1 MLNRIQRL
9 QPESRIKWAALL
21 FAGLGILLLWWRLIS
36 LSASY
41 DQGIFL
47 QVLWNGIE
55 GNPFESTLSSQ
66 LSTNVIHSGEV
77 PSIGY
82 QRLSQHFTP
91 ILVTWIPLVRLLG
104 IWALPVVQISLITGA
119 GLLLFELAKIDLNPN
134 IAERITVAFYCANAV
149 VAPTLSNFTDL
160 CQLPFLVFAL
170 LYGLKTNRTVLW
182 IISALLIPLIR
193 EDTGVVLASIGLWL
207 SIRDQRRRTIGIVF
221 VITGLAWVGIV
232 TNVLMPIFGDDNS
245 KRFMVSNFGQF
256 APNAESASSFDIAK
270 KVFAQ
275 PLTLLRELVSPPGD
289 TLMYFLGMG
298 LPLLFVPLISADAL
312 LMASLPLLG
321 LLLAR
326 GSNDPLSINI
336 RYTFLVV
343 PGLFAG
349 TSMWW
354 RSRQN
359 LFNSRKLRN
368 VWAGCIAL
376 SLIFAIAGNQ
386 NRSFSFLIPDSIHPW
401 VYQSPLQQW
410 EHGVKARNAL
420 QSIPEN
426 ASVSA
431 NTNLIPW
438 LAQRQ
443 VLVRFP
449 HGTEYQD
456 INKEIYSVDWVA
468 IDLKT
473 LAHFSEAFS
482 RDRKRLKK
490 SLEWLD
496 ANSSIYQVQS
506 IEDGVVV
513 LNRNGKTDQKLQ
525 QDLNRLIQSFEAK
538 TMPPIQR

>member
-9 QPESRIKWAALL
+9 QPESRIKWTALL
-21 FAGLGILLLWWRLIS
+21 FAGLGILLLWWRLTS

-91 ILVTWIPLVRLLG
+91 ILATWIPLVRLLG
-104 IWALPVVQISLITGA
+104 IWALPVIQISLITGA
-119 GLLLFELAKIDLNPN
+119 GLLLFELAKLDLNPN
-134 IAERITVAFYCANAV
+134 LAEKITVAFYCANAV

-160 CQLPFLVFAL
+160 CQLPLLVFAL

-207 SIRDQRRRTIGIVF
+207 AIRDQQRRTIGIVF

-336 RYTFLVV
+336 RYTFLVI

-349 TSMWW
+349 TSLWW

-368 VWAGCIAL
+368 IWAGCIAL
-376 SLIFAIAGNQ
+376 SLLFAVAGNQ

-401 VYQSPLQQW
+401 VYQTPFQQW
-410 EHGVKARNAL
+410 GHGVKARNAL
-420 QSIPEN
+420 KLIPED

-443 VLVRFP
+443 ILVRFP

-456 INKEIYSVDWVA
+456 INKQIYSVDWVA

-473 LAHFSEAFS
+473 LDHFSEAFP

-490 SLEWLD
+490 SLQWLD

-538 TMPPIQR
+538 TMPPSQR

>member
-9 QPESRIKWAALL
+9 QPESRIKWVALL

-47 QVLWNGIE
+47 QVLWNGIG

-77 PSIGY
+77 PSVAY

-91 ILVTWIPLVRLLG
+91 ILITWIPLVRLLG

-119 GLLLFELAKIDLNPN
+119 GLVLFQLAKLDLSPN
-134 IAERITVAFYCANAV
+134 LAERITVAFYCANAI

-160 CQLPFLVFAL
+160 CQLPLLVFAL
-170 LYGLKTNRTVLW
+170 LYGLKTNRTALW

-207 SIRDQRRRTIGIVF
+207 SIRDQQRRTIGLLF

-270 KVFAQ
+270 QVFGQ

-349 TSMWW
+349 TSLWW

-359 LFNSRKLRN
+359 LFNSRKLRKI
-368 VWAGCIAL
+368 WAGCIAL
-376 SLIFAIAGNQ
+376 SLIFAVAGNQ

-410 EHGVKARNAL
+410 EHGVKARQTL
-420 QSIPEN
+420 QSIPAN

-456 INKEIYSVDWVA
+456 INKQIHSVDWVA

-482 RDRKRLKK
+482 RDRERLKK
-490 SLEWLD
+490 SLKWLD
-496 ANSSIYQVQS
+496 ANSSIYRVQS

-525 QDLNRLIQSFEAK
+525 QDLNRLIQSFKAK
-538 TMPPIQR
+538 TMPPSQR

>member
-1 MLNRIQRL
+1 
-9 QPESRIKWAALL
+9 
-21 FAGLGILLLWWRLIS
+21 
-36 LSASY
+36 
-41 DQGIFL
+41 
-47 QVLWNGIE
+47 
-55 GNPFESTLSSQ
+55 
-66 LSTNVIHSGEV
+66 
-77 PSIGY
+77 
-82 QRLSQHFTP
+82 
-91 ILVTWIPLVRLLG
+91 
-104 IWALPVVQISLITGA
+104 
-119 GLLLFELAKIDLNPN
+119 
-134 IAERITVAFYCANAV
+134 
-149 VAPTLSNFTDL
+149 
-160 CQLPFLVFAL
+160 
-170 LYGLKTNRTVLW
+170 
-182 IISALLIPLIR
+182 
-193 EDTGVVLASIGLWL
+193 
-207 SIRDQRRRTIGIVF
+207 
-221 VITGLAWVGIV
+221 
-232 TNVLMPIFGDDNS
+232 
-245 KRFMVSNFGQF
+245 
-256 APNAESASSFDIAK
+256 
-270 KVFAQ
+270 
-275 PLTLLRELVSPPGD
+275 
-289 TLMYFLGMG
+289 MYFLGMG

-349 TSMWW
+349 TSLWW

-359 LFNSRKLRN
+359 LFNSRKLRKI
-368 VWAGCIAL
+368 WAGCIAL
-376 SLIFAIAGNQ
+376 SLIFAVAGNQ

-410 EHGVKARNAL
+410 EHGVKARQTL
-420 QSIPEN
+420 QSIPAN

-456 INKEIYSVDWVA
+456 INKQIHSVDWVA

-482 RDRKRLKK
+482 RDRERLKK
-490 SLEWLD
+490 SLKWLD
-496 ANSSIYQVQS
+496 ENSSIYRVQS

-525 QDLNRLIQSFEAK
+525 QDLNRLIQSFKAK
-538 TMPPIQR
+538 TMPPNQR

>member
-9 QPESRIKWAALL
+9 QPESRIKWVALL

-47 QVLWNGIE
+47 QVLWNGI
-55 GNPFESTLSSQ
+55 GGHPFESTLSSQ

-77 PSIGY
+77 PSVAY

-91 ILVTWIPLVRLLG
+91 ILITWIPLVRLLG

-119 GLLLFELAKIDLNPN
+119 GLVLFQLAKLDLSPN
-134 IAERITVAFYCANAV
+134 LAERITVAFYCANAI

-160 CQLPFLVFAL
+160 CQLPLLVFAL
-170 LYGLKTNRTVLW
+170 LYGLKTNRTALW

-207 SIRDQRRRTIGIVF
+207 SIRDQQRRTIGLLF

-270 KVFAQ
+270 QVFGQ

-349 TSMWW
+349 TSLWW
-354 RSRQN
+354 KSRQN
-359 LFNSRKLRN
+359 LFNSRKLRKI
-368 VWAGCIAL
+368 WAGCIAL
-376 SLIFAIAGNQ
+376 SLIFAVAGNQ

-410 EHGVKARNAL
+410 EHGVKARQTL
-420 QSIPEN
+420 QSIPAN

-456 INKEIYSVDWVA
+456 INKQIHSVDWVA

-482 RDRKRLKK
+482 RDRERLKK
-490 SLEWLD
+490 SLKWLD
-496 ANSSIYQVQS
+496 ANSSIYRVQS

-525 QDLNRLIQSFEAK
+525 QDLNRLIQNFKAK
-538 TMPPIQR
+538 TMPPSQR

>member
-1 MLNRIQRL
+1 MLNRIHRL
-9 QPESRIKWAALL
+9 KPESRIKWVALL
-21 FAGLGILLLWWRLIS
+21 FAGLGILLLWWRLVS

-47 QVLWNGIE
+47 QVLWNGIG

-77 PSIGY
+77 PSVGY

-91 ILVTWIPLVRLLG
+91 ILVTWIPFVRLLG

-119 GLLLFELAKIDLNPN
+119 GLLLFQLAKLDLSPN
-134 IAERITVAFYCANAV
+134 LAERITVAFYCANAI

-160 CQLPFLVFAL
+160 CQLPLLVFAL
-170 LYGLKTNRTVLW
+170 LYGLRTNRTALW

-207 SIRDQRRRTIGIVF
+207 SIRDQRRRTIGILF

-270 KVFAQ
+270 KVFGQ

-321 LLLAR
+321 LFLAR

-349 TSMWW
+349 ASLWW

-368 VWAGCIAL
+368 VWSGCIAL
-376 SLIFAIAGNQ
+376 SLIFAVAGNQ
-386 NRSFSFLIPDSIHPW
+386 NRSFSFFIPDSIHPW
-401 VYQSPLQQW
+401 VYQSPLEQW

-420 QSIPEN
+420 QLIPEN

-443 VLVRFP
+443 ILVRFP

-456 INKEIYSVDWVA
+456 INKQTHSVDWVA

-473 LAHFSEAFS
+473 LAHFSEAFP
-482 RDRKRLKK
+482 RDRKRLKR
-490 SLEWLD
+490 SLKWLD
-496 ANSSIYQVQS
+496 ANSSIYRVQS

-525 QDLNRLIQSFEAK
+525 QDLNRLIQNFENK
-538 TMPPIQR
+538 TMPPSQR

>member
-9 QPESRIKWAALL
+9 QPESRIKWVALL

-47 QVLWNGIE
+47 QVLWNGIG

-77 PSIGY
+77 PSVAY

-91 ILVTWIPLVRLLG
+91 ILITWIPLVRLLG

-119 GLLLFELAKIDLNPN
+119 GLVLFQLAKLDLSPN
-134 IAERITVAFYCANAV
+134 LAERITVAFYCANAI

-160 CQLPFLVFAL
+160 CQLPLLVFAL
-170 LYGLKTNRTVLW
+170 LYGLKTNRTALW

-207 SIRDQRRRTIGIVF
+207 SIRDQQRRTIGLLF

-270 KVFAQ
+270 QVFGQ

-349 TSMWW
+349 TSLWW

-359 LFNSRKLRN
+359 LFNSRKLRKI
-368 VWAGCIAL
+368 WAGCIAL
-376 SLIFAIAGNQ
+376 SLIFAVAGNQ

-410 EHGVKARNAL
+410 EHGVKARQTL
-420 QSIPEN
+420 QSIPAN

-456 INKEIYSVDWVA
+456 INKQIHSVDWVA

-482 RDRKRLKK
+482 RDRERLKK
-490 SLEWLD
+490 SLKWLD
-496 ANSSIYQVQS
+496 ANSSIYRVQS

-525 QDLNRLIQSFEAK
+525 QDLNRLIQNFKAK
-538 TMPPIQR
+538 TMPPSQR

>member
-482 RDRKRLKK
+482 TDRKRLKK
-490 SLEWLD
+490 SLQWLD

>member
-9 QPESRIKWAALL
+9 QPESRIKWVALL

-47 QVLWNGIE
+47 QVLWNGI
-55 GNPFESTLSSQ
+55 GGHPFESTLSSQ

-77 PSIGY
+77 PSVDY

-119 GLLLFELAKIDLNPN
+119 GLLLFQLAKLDLSPN
-134 IAERITVAFYCANAV
+134 LAERITVAFYCANAI

-160 CQLPFLVFAL
+160 CQLPLLVFAL
-170 LYGLKTNRTVLW
+170 LYGLKTNRTALW

-207 SIRDQRRRTIGIVF
+207 SIRDQQRRTIGLLF

-270 KVFAQ
+270 QVFGQ

-349 TSMWW
+349 TSLWW

-359 LFNSRKLRN
+359 LFNSRKLRKI
-368 VWAGCIAL
+368 WAGCIAL
-376 SLIFAIAGNQ
+376 SLIFAVAGNQ

-410 EHGVKARNAL
+410 EHGVKARQTL
-420 QSIPEN
+420 QSIPTN

-456 INKEIYSVDWVA
+456 INEQMHSVDWVA
-468 IDLKT
+468 VDLKT

-482 RDRKRLKK
+482 RDRERLKK
-490 SLEWLD
+490 SLKWLD
-496 ANSSIYQVQS
+496 ANSSIYRVQS

-525 QDLNRLIQSFEAK
+525 QDLNRLIQNFKAK
-538 TMPPIQR
+538 TMPPSQR

>member
-1 MLNRIQRL
+1 MLNKIQRL
-9 QPESRIKWAALL
+9 QPESRIKWIALL

-47 QVLWNGIE
+47 QVLWNGIG

-77 PSIGY
+77 PSVAY

-91 ILVTWIPLVRLLG
+91 ILITWIPLVRLLG

-119 GLLLFELAKIDLNPN
+119 GLVLFQLAKLDLSPN
-134 IAERITVAFYCANAV
+134 LAERITVAFYCANAI

-160 CQLPFLVFAL
+160 CQLPLLVFAL
-170 LYGLKTNRTVLW
+170 LYGLKTNRTALW

-207 SIRDQRRRTIGIVF
+207 SIRDQQRRTIGLLF

-270 KVFAQ
+270 QVFGQ

-349 TSMWW
+349 TSLWW

-359 LFNSRKLRN
+359 LFNSRKLRKI
-368 VWAGCIAL
+368 WAGCIAL
-376 SLIFAIAGNQ
+376 SLIFAVAGNQ

-410 EHGVKARNAL
+410 EHGVKARQTL
-420 QSIPEN
+420 QSIPAN

-438 LAQRQ
+438 LAERQ
-443 VLVRFP
+443 ILVRFP

-456 INKEIYSVDWVA
+456 INEQMHSVDWVA
-468 IDLKT
+468 VDLKT

-482 RDRKRLKK
+482 RDRERLKK
-490 SLEWLD
+490 SLKWLD
-496 ANSSIYQVQS
+496 ANSSIYRVQS

-525 QDLNRLIQSFEAK
+525 QDLNRLIQNFKAK
-538 TMPPIQR
+538 TMPPSQR

>member
-1 MLNRIQRL
+1 MLNRIHRL
-9 QPESRIKWAALL
+9 QPESRIKWIALL

-47 QVLWNGIE
+47 QVLWNGIG

-66 LSTNVIHSGEV
+66 LSTNVIHSREV
-77 PSIGY
+77 PSVAY

-91 ILVTWIPLVRLLG
+91 ILITWIPLVRLLG

-119 GLLLFELAKIDLNPN
+119 GLLLFQLAKLDLSPN
-134 IAERITVAFYCANAV
+134 LAERITVAFYCANAI
-149 VAPTLSNFTDL
+149 VAPTMSNFTDL
-160 CQLPFLVFAL
+160 CQLPLLVFTL
-170 LYGLKTNRTVLW
+170 LYGLKTNRTALW

-193 EDTGVVLASIGLWL
+193 EDTGVVLASIGLWV
-207 SIRDQRRRTIGIVF
+207 SIRDQQRRTIGLLF
-221 VITGLAWVGIV
+221 VVIGLAWVGIV

-256 APNAESASSFDIAK
+256 APNARSASSFDIAK
-270 KVFAQ
+270 QVFGQ

-349 TSMWW
+349 TSLWW
-354 RSRQN
+354 KSQPN
-359 LFNSRKLRN
+359 LFSSRRLRKI
-368 VWAGCIAL
+368 WAGCIAL

-401 VYQSPLQQW
+401 VYQNPLQQW
-410 EHGVKARNAL
+410 EHGVKARHAL
-420 QSIPEN
+420 QSIPAN

-456 INKEIYSVDWVA
+456 INAQIHSVDWVA

-473 LAHFSEAFS
+473 LAHFSEAFP

-490 SLEWLD
+490 SLKWLD

-506 IEDGVVV
+506 IQDGVVV

-525 QDLNRLIQSFEAK
+525 QDLNRLIQSFKAK
-538 TMPPIQR
+538 TMPPSQR

>member
-1 MLNRIQRL
+1 MLHRIQHL
-9 QPESRIKWAALL
+9 QPESRIKWTALL

-47 QVLWNGIE
+47 QALWNGIE
-55 GNPFESTLSSQ
+55 GHPFASTLSSQ

-77 PSIGY
+77 PSVGY

-119 GLLLFELAKIDLNPN
+119 GLLLFQLAKIDLSPN
-134 IAERITVAFYCANAV
+134 LAERITVAFYCANAV

-160 CQLPFLVFAL
+160 CQLPLLVFAL
-170 LYGLKTNRTVLW
+170 LYGLKTNRTALW

-193 EDTGVVLASIGLWL
+193 EDTGIVLASIGLWL
-207 SIRDQRRRTIGIVF
+207 TIKDQRRRTIGILF

-245 KRFMVSNFGQF
+245 KRFMVANFGQF

-270 KVFAQ
+270 KVFSQ

-289 TLMYFLGMG
+289 TLMYLLGMG

-349 TSMWW
+349 TSLWW

-359 LFNSRKLRN
+359 LFNSRKFRN
-368 VWAGCIAL
+368 VWAGCVAL

-386 NRSFSFLIPDSIHPW
+386 NRSFSFLIPDSINPW
-401 VYQSPLQQW
+401 IYQTPFEQW
-410 EHGVKARNAL
+410 KHGIKARNAL
-420 QSIPEN
+420 KLIPAN

-438 LAQRQ
+438 LAGRQ
-443 VLVRFP
+443 ILVRFP
-449 HGTEYQD
+449 HGTKYQN
-456 INKEIYSVDWVA
+456 INKQIHSVNWVA

-482 RDRKRLKK
+482 RDQDRLKK
-490 SLEWLD
+490 SLKWLD
-496 ANSSIYQVQS
+496 ANSSIYRVQS

-513 LNRNGKTDQKLQ
+513 LNRNGKNDQKLQ
-525 QDLNRLIQSFEAK
+525 QDLNQLIKSFEAK
-538 TMPPIQR
+538 TMPPD

>member
-9 QPESRIKWAALL
+9 QPESRIKWTALL
-21 FAGLGILLLWWRLIS
+21 FAGLGILLLWWRLTS

-91 ILVTWIPLVRLLG
+91 ILATWIPLVRLLG
-104 IWALPVVQISLITGA
+104 IWALPVIQISLITGA
-119 GLLLFELAKIDLNPN
+119 GLLLFELAKLDLNPN
-134 IAERITVAFYCANAV
+134 LAEKITVAFYCANAV

-160 CQLPFLVFAL
+160 CQLPLLVFAL

-207 SIRDQRRRTIGIVF
+207 AIRDQQRRTIGIVF

-336 RYTFLVV
+336 RYTFLVI

-349 TSMWW
+349 TSLWW

-368 VWAGCIAL
+368 IWAGCIAL
-376 SLIFAIAGNQ
+376 SLLFAVAGNQ

-401 VYQSPLQQW
+401 VYQTPFQQW
-410 EHGVKARNAL
+410 GHGVKARNAL
-420 QSIPEN
+420 KLIPEN

-443 VLVRFP
+443 ILVRFP

-456 INKEIYSVDWVA
+456 INKQIYSVDWVA

-473 LAHFSEAFS
+473 LDHFSEAFP

-525 QDLNRLIQSFEAK
+525 QDLHRLIQSFEAK
-538 TMPPIQR
+538 TMPPNQR

>member
-9 QPESRIKWAALL
+9 QPESRIKWVALL

-47 QVLWNGIE
+47 QVLWNGI
-55 GNPFESTLSSQ
+55 GGHPFESTLSSQ

-77 PSIGY
+77 PSVAY

-119 GLLLFELAKIDLNPN
+119 GLLLFQLAKLDLSPN
-134 IAERITVAFYCANAV
+134 LAERITVAFYCANAI

-160 CQLPFLVFAL
+160 CQLPLLVFAL
-170 LYGLKTNRTVLW
+170 LYGLKTNRTALW

-207 SIRDQRRRTIGIVF
+207 SIRDQQRRTIGLLF

-270 KVFAQ
+270 QVFGQ

-349 TSMWW
+349 TSLWW

-359 LFNSRKLRN
+359 LFNSRKLRKI
-368 VWAGCIAL
+368 WAGCIAL
-376 SLIFAIAGNQ
+376 SLIFAVAGNQ

-410 EHGVKARNAL
+410 EHGVKARQTL
-420 QSIPEN
+420 QSIPTN

-456 INKEIYSVDWVA
+456 INKQIHSVDWVA

-482 RDRKRLKK
+482 RDRERLKK
-490 SLEWLD
+490 SLKWLD
-496 ANSSIYQVQS
+496 ANSSIYRVQS

-525 QDLNRLIQSFEAK
+525 QDLNRLIQNFKAK
-538 TMPPIQR
+538 TMPPSQR

>member
-349 TSMWW
+349 TSVWW

-482 RDRKRLKK
+482 TDRKRLKK
-490 SLEWLD
+490 SLQWLD

-538 TMPPIQR
+538 TMPPSQR

>member
-21 FAGLGILLLWWRLIS
+21 FAGLGILLLWWRLTS

-91 ILVTWIPLVRLLG
+91 ILATWIPLVRLLG
-104 IWALPVVQISLITGA
+104 IWALPVIQISLITGA
-119 GLLLFELAKIDLNPN
+119 GLLLFELAKLDLNPN
-134 IAERITVAFYCANAV
+134 LAEKITVAFYCANAV

-160 CQLPFLVFAL
+160 CQLPLLVFAL

-207 SIRDQRRRTIGIVF
+207 AIRDQQRRTIGIVF

-336 RYTFLVV
+336 RYTFLVI

-349 TSMWW
+349 TSLWW

-368 VWAGCIAL
+368 IWAGCIAL
-376 SLIFAIAGNQ
+376 SLLFAVAGNQ

-401 VYQSPLQQW
+401 VYQTPFQQW
-410 EHGVKARNAL
+410 GHGVKARNAL
-420 QSIPEN
+420 KLIPEN

-443 VLVRFP
+443 ILVRFP

-456 INKEIYSVDWVA
+456 INKQIYSVDWVA

-473 LAHFSEAFS
+473 LDHFSEAFP

-538 TMPPIQR
+538 TMPPSQR

>member
-449 HGTEYQD
+449 HGTEYQN

-496 ANSSIYQVQS
+496 ANSSKYQVQS

-538 TMPPIQR
+538 TMPPSQR

>member
-482 RDRKRLKK
+482 TDRERLKK
-490 SLEWLD
+490 SLQWLD

-538 TMPPIQR
+538 TMPPSQR

>member
-9 QPESRIKWAALL
+9 QPESRIKWVALL

-47 QVLWNGIE
+47 QVLWNGIG

-77 PSIGY
+77 PSVAY

-91 ILVTWIPLVRLLG
+91 ILITWIPLVRLLG

-119 GLLLFELAKIDLNPN
+119 GLVLFQLAKLDLSPN
-134 IAERITVAFYCANAV
+134 LAERITVAFYCANAI

-160 CQLPFLVFAL
+160 CQLPLLVFAL
-170 LYGLKTNRTVLW
+170 LYGLKTNRKALW

-207 SIRDQRRRTIGIVF
+207 SIRDQQRRTIGLLF

-256 APNAESASSFDIAK
+256 APNAESVSSFDIAK
-270 KVFAQ
+270 QVFGQ

-321 LLLAR
+321 LLLAQ

-349 TSMWW
+349 TSLWW

-359 LFNSRKLRN
+359 LFNSRKLRKI
-368 VWAGCIAL
+368 WAGCIAL
-376 SLIFAIAGNQ
+376 SLIFAVAGNQ

-410 EHGVKARNAL
+410 EHGVKARQTL
-420 QSIPEN
+420 QSIPAN

-456 INKEIYSVDWVA
+456 INKQIHSVDWVA

-482 RDRKRLKK
+482 RDRERLKK
-490 SLEWLD
+490 SLKWLD
-496 ANSSIYQVQS
+496 ANSSIYRVQS

-525 QDLNRLIQSFEAK
+525 QDLNRLIQNFKAK
-538 TMPPIQR
+538 TMPPSQR

>member
-9 QPESRIKWAALL
+9 QPESRIKWVALL

-47 QVLWNGIE
+47 QVLWNGIG

-77 PSIGY
+77 PSVAY

-119 GLLLFELAKIDLNPN
+119 GLLLFQLAKLDLSPN
-134 IAERITVAFYCANAV
+134 LAERITVAFYCANAI

-160 CQLPFLVFAL
+160 CQLPLLVFAL
-170 LYGLKTNRTVLW
+170 LYGLKTNRTALW

-207 SIRDQRRRTIGIVF
+207 SIRDQQRRTIGLLF

-270 KVFAQ
+270 QVFGQ

-349 TSMWW
+349 TSLWW

-359 LFNSRKLRN
+359 LFNSRKLRKI
-368 VWAGCIAL
+368 WAGCIAL
-376 SLIFAIAGNQ
+376 SLIFAVAGNQ

-410 EHGVKARNAL
+410 EHGVKARQTL
-420 QSIPEN
+420 QSIPAN

-456 INKEIYSVDWVA
+456 INKQIHSVDWVA

-482 RDRKRLKK
+482 RDRERLKK
-490 SLEWLD
+490 SLKWLD
-496 ANSSIYQVQS
+496 ANSSIYRVQS

-525 QDLNRLIQSFEAK
+525 QDLNRLIQNFKAK
-538 TMPPIQR
+538 TMPPSQR

>member
-538 TMPPIQR
+538 TMPPSQR

>member
-9 QPESRIKWAALL
+9 QPESRIKWVALL

-47 QVLWNGIE
+47 QVLWNGIG

-77 PSIGY
+77 PSVAY

-91 ILVTWIPLVRLLG
+91 ILITWIPLVRLLG

-119 GLLLFELAKIDLNPN
+119 GLLLFQLAKLDLSPN
-134 IAERITVAFYCANAV
+134 LAERITVAFYCANAI

-160 CQLPFLVFAL
+160 CQLPLLVFAL
-170 LYGLKTNRTVLW
+170 LYGLKTNRTALW

-207 SIRDQRRRTIGIVF
+207 SIRDQQRRTIGLLF

-270 KVFAQ
+270 QVFGQ

-349 TSMWW
+349 TSLWW

-359 LFNSRKLRN
+359 LFNSRKLRKI
-368 VWAGCIAL
+368 WAGCIAL
-376 SLIFAIAGNQ
+376 SLIFAVAGNQ

-410 EHGVKARNAL
+410 EHGVKARQTL
-420 QSIPEN
+420 QSIPAN

-456 INKEIYSVDWVA
+456 INKQIHSVDWVA

-482 RDRKRLKK
+482 RDRERLKK
-490 SLEWLD
+490 SLKWLD
-496 ANSSIYQVQS
+496 ANSSIYRVQS

-525 QDLNRLIQSFEAK
+525 QDLNRLIQNFKAK
-538 TMPPIQR
+538 TMPPSQR

>member
-9 QPESRIKWAALL
+9 QPESRIKWVALL

-47 QVLWNGIE
+47 QVLWNGI
-55 GNPFESTLSSQ
+55 GGHPFESTLSSQ

-77 PSIGY
+77 PSVAY

-91 ILVTWIPLVRLLG
+91 ILITWIPLVRLLG

-119 GLLLFELAKIDLNPN
+119 GLLLFQLAKLDLSPN
-134 IAERITVAFYCANAV
+134 LAERITVAFYCANAI

-160 CQLPFLVFAL
+160 CQLPLLVFAL
-170 LYGLKTNRTVLW
+170 LYGLKTNRTALW

-207 SIRDQRRRTIGIVF
+207 SIKDQRRRTIGLLF

-270 KVFAQ
+270 QVFGQ

-349 TSMWW
+349 TSLWW

-359 LFNSRKLRN
+359 LFNSRKLRKI
-368 VWAGCIAL
+368 WAGCIAL
-376 SLIFAIAGNQ
+376 SLIFAVAGNQ

-410 EHGVKARNAL
+410 EHGVKARQTL
-420 QSIPEN
+420 QSIPAN

-456 INKEIYSVDWVA
+456 INEQMHSVDWVA
-468 IDLKT
+468 VDLKT

-482 RDRKRLKK
+482 RDRERLKK
-490 SLEWLD
+490 SLKWLD
-496 ANSSIYQVQS
+496 ANSSIYRVQS

-525 QDLNRLIQSFEAK
+525 QDLNRLIQSFKAK
-538 TMPPIQR
+538 TMPPSQR

>member
-349 TSMWW
+349 TSLWW

-376 SLIFAIAGNQ
+376 SLIFAIASNQ

-538 TMPPIQR
+538 TMPPSQR

>member
-9 QPESRIKWAALL
+9 QPESRIKWVALL

-47 QVLWNGIE
+47 QVLWNGIG

-77 PSIGY
+77 PSVAY

-91 ILVTWIPLVRLLG
+91 ILITWIPLVRLLG

-119 GLLLFELAKIDLNPN
+119 GLVLFQLAKLDLSPN
-134 IAERITVAFYCANAV
+134 LAERITVAFYCANAI

-160 CQLPFLVFAL
+160 CQLPLLVFAL
-170 LYGLKTNRTVLW
+170 LYGLKTNRTALW

-207 SIRDQRRRTIGIVF
+207 SIRDQQRRTIGLLF

-270 KVFAQ
+270 QVFGQ

-349 TSMWW
+349 TSLWW

-359 LFNSRKLRN
+359 LFNSRKLRKI
-368 VWAGCIAL
+368 WAGCIAL
-376 SLIFAIAGNQ
+376 SLIFAVAGNQ

-410 EHGVKARNAL
+410 EHGVKARQTL
-420 QSIPEN
+420 QSIPAN

-456 INKEIYSVDWVA
+456 INKQIHSVDWVA

-482 RDRKRLKK
+482 RDRERLKK
-490 SLEWLD
+490 SLKWLD
-496 ANSSIYQVQS
+496 ANSSIYRVQS
-506 IEDGVVV
+506 IKDGVVV

-525 QDLNRLIQSFEAK
+525 QDLNRLIQNFKAK
-538 TMPPIQR
+538 TMPPSQR

>member
-245 KRFMVSNFGQF
+245 KRFMMSNFGQF

-349 TSMWW
+349 TSVWW

-538 TMPPIQR
+538 TMPPSQR

>member
-482 RDRKRLKK
+482 TDRKRLKK
-490 SLEWLD
+490 SLQWLD

-538 TMPPIQR
+538 TMPPSQR

>member
-449 HGTEYQD
+449 HGTEYQA

-525 QDLNRLIQSFEAK
+525 QDLHRLIQSFEAK
-538 TMPPIQR
+538 TMPPNQR

>member
-349 TSMWW
+349 TSVWW

-538 TMPPIQR
+538 TMPPSQR

>member
-9 QPESRIKWAALL
+9 QPESRIKWVALL

-47 QVLWNGIE
+47 QVLWNGI
-55 GNPFESTLSSQ
+55 GGHPFESTLSSQ

-77 PSIGY
+77 PSVAY

-119 GLLLFELAKIDLNPN
+119 GLVLFQLAKLDLSPN
-134 IAERITVAFYCANAV
+134 LAERITVAFYCANAI

-160 CQLPFLVFAL
+160 CQLPLLVFAL
-170 LYGLKTNRTVLW
+170 LYGLKTNRTALW

-207 SIRDQRRRTIGIVF
+207 SIKDQRRRTIGILF

-232 TNVLMPIFGDDNS
+232 TNMLMPIFGDDNS
-245 KRFMVSNFGQF
+245 KRFMVANFGQF
-256 APNAESASSFDIAK
+256 APDAESASSFDIAK
-270 KVFAQ
+270 QVFGQ

-289 TLMYFLGMG
+289 TLLYFLGMG

-349 TSMWW
+349 TSLWW
-354 RSRQN
+354 KSRQN

-368 VWAGCIAL
+368 IWAGCIAL
-376 SLIFAIAGNQ
+376 SLIFAVAGNQ

-401 VYQSPLQQW
+401 VYQPPLQQW
-410 EHGVKARNAL
+410 EHGVKARHAL
-420 QSIPEN
+420 QSIPAN

-456 INKEIYSVDWVA
+456 INEQMHSVDWVA
-468 IDLKT
+468 VDLKT

-482 RDRKRLKK
+482 TDRKRLKK
-490 SLEWLD
+490 SLKWLD
-496 ANSSIYQVQS
+496 ENSSIYRVQS

-525 QDLNRLIQSFEAK
+525 QDLNRLIQSFKAK
-538 TMPPIQR
+538 TMPPSQR

>member
-245 KRFMVSNFGQF
+245 KRFMMSNFGQF

-349 TSMWW
+349 TSIWW

-482 RDRKRLKK
+482 TDRERLKK
-490 SLEWLD
+490 SLQWLD

-538 TMPPIQR
+538 TMPPSQR

>member
-473 LAHFSEAFS
+473 LAHFSEAFP

-538 TMPPIQR
+538 TMPPSQR

>member
-468 IDLKT
+468 IDLKM

-538 TMPPIQR
+538 TMPPSQR

>member
-1 MLNRIQRL
+1 L
-9 QPESRIKWAALL
+9 
-21 FAGLGILLLWWRLIS
+21 
-36 LSASY
+36 
-41 DQGIFL
+41 
-47 QVLWNGIE
+47 
-55 GNPFESTLSSQ
+55 TLTQ
-66 LSTNVIHSGEV
+66 TL
-77 PSIGY
+77 
-82 QRLSQHFTP
+82 R
-91 ILVTWIPLVRLLG
+91 R
-104 IWALPVVQISLITGA
+104 
-119 GLLLFELAKIDLNPN
+119 
-134 IAERITVAFYCANAV
+134 RITVAFYCANAV

-160 CQLPFLVFAL
+160 CQLPLLVFAL

-207 SIRDQRRRTIGIVF
+207 AIRDQQRRTIGIVF

-513 LNRNGKTDQKLQ
+513 LNRNGKTDQNCSK
-525 QDLNRLIQSFEAK
+525 I
-538 TMPPIQR
+538 

>member
-1 MLNRIQRL
+1 MLNRIQSL
-9 QPESRIKWAALL
+9 QPESRIKWVALL
-21 FAGLGILLLWWRLIS
+21 FAGLGILLLWWRFIS

-47 QVLWNGIE
+47 QVLWNGIG

-77 PSIGY
+77 PSVTY

-91 ILVTWIPLVRLLG
+91 ILITWIPLVRLLG

-119 GLLLFELAKIDLNPN
+119 GLLLFQLAKLDLSPN
-134 IAERITVAFYCANAV
+134 LAERITVAFYCANAI

-160 CQLPFLVFAL
+160 CQLPLLVFAL
-170 LYGLKTNRTVLW
+170 LYGLKTNRTALW

-207 SIRDQRRRTIGIVF
+207 SIKDQRRCTIGLLF

-256 APNAESASSFDIAK
+256 APNVESASSFDIAK
-270 KVFAQ
+270 QVFGQ
-275 PLTLLRELVSPPGD
+275 PLTLIRELVSPPGD

-349 TSMWW
+349 TSLWW
-354 RSRQN
+354 KSRQN
-359 LFNSRKLRN
+359 LFSSRRLRKI
-368 VWAGCIAL
+368 WAGFIAL

-401 VYQSPLQQW
+401 VYQNPLQQW
-410 EHGVKARNAL
+410 EHGFKARRAL
-420 QSIPEN
+420 QSIPAN

-456 INKEIYSVDWVA
+456 INMQIHSVDWVA

-473 LAHFSEAFS
+473 LAHFSEAFPT
-482 RDRKRLKK
+482 DRKRLNK
-490 SLEWLD
+490 SLKWLD
-496 ANSSIYQVQS
+496 ANSSIYRVQS

-513 LNRNGKTDQKLQ
+513 LNRHGKTDQKLQ
-525 QDLNRLIQSFEAK
+525 QDLNRLIQSFKAK
-538 TMPPIQR
+538 TMPPSQR

>member
-245 KRFMVSNFGQF
+245 KRFMMSNFGQF

>member
-1 MLNRIQRL
+1 
-9 QPESRIKWAALL
+9 
-21 FAGLGILLLWWRLIS
+21 
-36 LSASY
+36 
-41 DQGIFL
+41 
-47 QVLWNGIE
+47 
-55 GNPFESTLSSQ
+55 
-66 LSTNVIHSGEV
+66 
-77 PSIGY
+77 
-82 QRLSQHFTP
+82 
-91 ILVTWIPLVRLLG
+91 
-104 IWALPVVQISLITGA
+104 
-119 GLLLFELAKIDLNPN
+119 
-134 IAERITVAFYCANAV
+134 
-149 VAPTLSNFTDL
+149 
-160 CQLPFLVFAL
+160 
-170 LYGLKTNRTVLW
+170 
-182 IISALLIPLIR
+182 
-193 EDTGVVLASIGLWL
+193 
-207 SIRDQRRRTIGIVF
+207 
-221 VITGLAWVGIV
+221 
-232 TNVLMPIFGDDNS
+232 
-245 KRFMVSNFGQF
+245 
-256 APNAESASSFDIAK
+256 
-270 KVFAQ
+270 
-275 PLTLLRELVSPPGD
+275 
-289 TLMYFLGMG
+289 
-298 LPLLFVPLISADAL
+298 VPLISADAL

-336 RYTFLVV
+336 RYTFLVI

-349 TSMWW
+349 TSLWW

-368 VWAGCIAL
+368 IWAGCIAL
-376 SLIFAIAGNQ
+376 SLLFAVAGNQ

-401 VYQSPLQQW
+401 VYQTPFQQW
-410 EHGVKARNAL
+410 GHGVKARNAL
-420 QSIPEN
+420 KLIPEN

-443 VLVRFP
+443 ILVRFP

-456 INKEIYSVDWVA
+456 INKQIYSVDWVA

-473 LAHFSEAFS
+473 LDHFSEAFP

-538 TMPPIQR
+538 TMPPSQR

>member
-1 MLNRIQRL
+1 MLNKIQRL
-9 QPESRIKWAALL
+9 QPESRIKWVALL

-47 QVLWNGIE
+47 QVLWNGIG

-77 PSIGY
+77 PSVAY

-91 ILVTWIPLVRLLG
+91 ILITWIPLVRLLG

-119 GLLLFELAKIDLNPN
+119 GLVLFQLAKLDLSPN
-134 IAERITVAFYCANAV
+134 LAERITVAFYCANAI

-160 CQLPFLVFAL
+160 CQLPLLVFAL
-170 LYGLKTNRTVLW
+170 LYGLKTNRKALW

-207 SIRDQRRRTIGIVF
+207 SIKDQQRRTIGLLF

-270 KVFAQ
+270 QVFGQ
-275 PLTLLRELVSPPGD
+275 PLTLIRELVSPPGD

-349 TSMWW
+349 TSLWW

-359 LFNSRKLRN
+359 LFNSRKLRKI
-368 VWAGCIAL
+368 WTGCIAL
-376 SLIFAIAGNQ
+376 SLIFAVAGNQ

-410 EHGVKARNAL
+410 EHGVKARQTL
-420 QSIPEN
+420 QSIPAN

-456 INKEIYSVDWVA
+456 INKQIHSVDWVA

-482 RDRKRLKK
+482 RDRERLKK
-490 SLEWLD
+490 SLKWLD
-496 ANSSIYQVQS
+496 ANSSIYRVQS

-525 QDLNRLIQSFEAK
+525 QDLNRLIQSFKAK
-538 TMPPIQR
+538 TMPPS

>member
-1 MLNRIQRL
+1 M
-9 QPESRIKWAALL
+9 
-21 FAGLGILLLWWRLIS
+21 LLWWRLIS

-47 QVLWNGIE
+47 QVLWNGIG
-55 GNPFESTLSSQ
+55 GNPFVSTLSSQ

-77 PSIGY
+77 PSVAY

-91 ILVTWIPLVRLLG
+91 FLITWIPLVRLLG

-119 GLLLFELAKIDLNPN
+119 GLLLFQLAKLDLSPN
-134 IAERITVAFYCANAV
+134 LAERITVAFYCANAI

-160 CQLPFLVFAL
+160 CQLPLLVFAL
-170 LYGLKTNRTVLW
+170 LYGLKTNRTALW

-207 SIRDQRRRTIGIVF
+207 SIRDQQRRTIGLLF

-256 APNAESASSFDIAK
+256 APNAERASSIDIAK
-270 KVFAQ
+270 QVFGQ

-349 TSMWW
+349 TSLWW
-354 RSRQN
+354 KSRQN
-359 LFNSRKLRN
+359 LFNSRKLRKI
-368 VWAGCIAL
+368 WDGCIAL
-376 SLIFAIAGNQ
+376 SLIFAVVGNQ

-410 EHGVKARNAL
+410 KHGVKARNAL
-420 QSIPEN
+420 QSIPAK

-456 INKEIYSVDWVA
+456 INKQIHSVDWVA

-482 RDRKRLKK
+482 RDRERLKK
-490 SLEWLD
+490 SLKWLD
-496 ANSSIYQVQS
+496 ENSSIYRVQS
-506 IEDGVVV
+506 IEDDVVV

-525 QDLNRLIQSFEAK
+525 QDLNRLIQSFKAK
-538 TMPPIQR
+538 TMPPSQR

>member
-9 QPESRIKWAALL
+9 QPESRIKWVALL

-47 QVLWNGIE
+47 QVLWNGIG

-77 PSIGY
+77 PSVAY

-91 ILVTWIPLVRLLG
+91 ILITWIPLVRLLG

-119 GLLLFELAKIDLNPN
+119 GLLLFQLAKLDLSPN
-134 IAERITVAFYCANAV
+134 LAERITVAFYCANAI

-160 CQLPFLVFAL
+160 CQLPLLVFAL
-170 LYGLKTNRTVLW
+170 LYGLKTNRTALW

-207 SIRDQRRRTIGIVF
+207 SIKDQRRRTIGLLF

-270 KVFAQ
+270 QVFGQ

-349 TSMWW
+349 TSLWW

-359 LFNSRKLRN
+359 LFNSRKLRKI
-368 VWAGCIAL
+368 WAGCIAL
-376 SLIFAIAGNQ
+376 SLIFAVAGNQ

-410 EHGVKARNAL
+410 EHGVKARQTL
-420 QSIPEN
+420 QSIPAN

-456 INKEIYSVDWVA
+456 INVQIHSVDWVA

-482 RDRKRLKK
+482 TDRKRLKK
-490 SLEWLD
+490 SLKWLD
-496 ANSSIYQVQS
+496 ENSSIYRVQS

-525 QDLNRLIQSFEAK
+525 QDLNRLIQNFKAK
-538 TMPPIQR
+538 TMPPSQR

>member
-9 QPESRIKWAALL
+9 QPESRIKWVALL

-47 QVLWNGIE
+47 QVLWNGIG

-77 PSIGY
+77 PSVAY

-91 ILVTWIPLVRLLG
+91 ILITWIPLVRLLG

-119 GLLLFELAKIDLNPN
+119 GLLLFQLAKLDLSPN
-134 IAERITVAFYCANAV
+134 LAERITVAFYCANAI

-160 CQLPFLVFAL
+160 CQLPLLVFAL
-170 LYGLKTNRTVLW
+170 LYGLKTNRTALW

-207 SIRDQRRRTIGIVF
+207 SIRDQQRRTIGLLF

-270 KVFAQ
+270 QVFGQ

-349 TSMWW
+349 TSLWW

-359 LFNSRKLRN
+359 LFNSRKLRKI
-368 VWAGCIAL
+368 WAGCIAL
-376 SLIFAIAGNQ
+376 SLIFAVAGNQ

-410 EHGVKARNAL
+410 EHGVKARQTL
-420 QSIPEN
+420 QSIPAN

-456 INKEIYSVDWVA
+456 INKQIHSVDWVA

-482 RDRKRLKK
+482 RDRERLKK
-490 SLEWLD
+490 SLKWLD
-496 ANSSIYQVQS
+496 ANSSIYRVQS

-525 QDLNRLIQSFEAK
+525 QDLNRLIQSFKAK
-538 TMPPIQR
+538 TMPPSQR